1 MFYWNRV
8 SVCGHYQRWSTN
20 FCQVFRCNVR
30 FVEPQPLRFLEHN
43 WEVSGTVRGAFVV
56 APYKS
61 RHAFPE
67 GLWSERSDPVQIFRR
82 LGVGVEEPA
91 ATNKTL
97 DQVRSRDGD

>member
-30 FVEPQPLRFLEHN
+30 FVEPQPLCFLEYN
-43 WEVSGTVRGAFVV
+43 REVSGAVGGAFVV

-61 RHAFPE
+61 RHVFPE
-67 GLWSERSDPVQIFRR
+67 GLLCEGSDPVQIFWR
-82 LGVGVEEPA
+82 LGAGIEEPA
-91 ATNKTL
+91 DTNKTL
-97 DQVRSRDGD
+97 DQVRSRDRD

>member
-1 MFYWNRV
+1 MRV
-8 SVCGHYQRWSTN
+8 SFCGHSQRGTAI
-20 FCQVFRCNVR
+20 VGEVLRCNVR
-30 FVEPQPLRFLEHN
+30 FVEPQPLRFLEHM
-43 WEVSGTVRGAFVV
+43 WEVSGPVRGAFVV
-56 APYKS
+56 APCKS